1 MSSSARASS
10 QEKFVCALCLDMFS
24 DPATIPCGHSFCLP
38 CIARYWELSSDT
50 GKANCPQCL
59 RTFTPIPTLQKNL
72 TLCEILEDLQA
83 SGEISSGSHP
93 AGPGDVTCDIC
104 TKTKVKGR
112 KSCLDCLLTYCGPHL
127 QPHHQEAAL
136 KDHVLVDPIK
146 HLHTQRDCAAHGEPL
161 DWFCRTEGESICRL
175 CVAEQH
181 IIHDVVTVPEEVAQQ
196 QELILRNSST
206 LKQQL
211 QKTLA
216 EISDLQVNV
225 DSVKNSSQEVR
236 TEITQKFTAMVK
248 LIEEAHK
255 EAIVLINNDEQVTLG
270 QAKTMR
276 AQLQQRCTELTAR
289 EDQLRTLLKINDN
302 LIFLQESSCVKTR
315 AQPLESP
322 QFQQT
327 DAQSTMACVKVSV
340 NDLATSI
347 KQQVISFCKQ
357 IQDKQNIGRTCSET
371 KQIRP
376 ANPKKVMIKKGL
388 QCYNLKTGMTKED
401 FIRSTPSIMEAPQS
415 GRRMELLR
423 YAESLRFDVRS
434 AHCLLNFHNS
444 YQTVSSLIELKYP
457 DDPLRFNVQPQILCE
472 NRWFNLKRY
481 YCEVEVYKPQT
492 TNHIC
497 IGITSP
503 CIQRKG
509 ADTSCILGRYNQSWC
524 LDLFL
529 TPRNTFLVFG
539 NGVESEV
546 PRVAYNR
553 IGMSLEANTLSFY
566 GVTDTMNL
574 IHKFSNVHFK
584 EAHPA
589 FRIEDGTALSLC
601 QPQ

>member
-10 QEKFVCALCLDMFS
+10 QEKFVCALCLDVFS

-38 CIARYWELSSDT
+38 CIARYWELRSDT

-59 RTFTPIPTLQKNL
+59 RTFTPIPRLQKNL

-83 SGEISSGSHP
+83 SAEISSGSHP

-104 TKTKVKGR
+104 TKTKVKGG

-236 TEITQKFTAMVK
+236 SEIIQKFTVMVK

-255 EAIVLINNDEQVTLG
+255 EAIAQINNDEQVTLG
-270 QAKTMR
+270 QAKSVRT
-276 AQLQQRCTELTAR
+276 QLQQRRTELTAG
-289 EDQLRTLLKINDN
+289 EDQLRKLLKINDN
-302 LIFLQESSCVKTR
+302 LIFLQESRCVQTG
-315 AQPLESP
+315 AQPLEIP
-322 QFQQT
+322 QFKQQT

-340 NDLATSI
+340 NDLGTSI

-357 IQDKQNIGRTCSET
+357 IQDKQNIGRTCSRT
-371 KQIRP
+371 KHIRP
-376 ANPKKVMIKKGL
+376 VKLKKTMIKNDL
-388 QCYNLKTGMTKED
+388 QC
-401 FIRSTPSIMEAPQS
+401 SAPSIVEAPQS
-415 GRRMELLR
+415 GHRMELLSCPDLGVLVVMDLELR
-423 YAESLRFDVRS
+423 SPICGPDLSLLVVVGPDLGLLVVVVRS
-434 AHCLLNFHNS
+434 RIRLVVVGPNLGVLVLLKGGSLPRARAIGLPSEAAGLLTH
-444 YQTVSSLIELKYP
+444 QTLGEGRAKS
-457 DDPLRFNVQPQILCE
+457 R
-472 NRWFNLKRY
+472 
-481 YCEVEVYKPQT
+481 EV
-492 TNHIC
+492 
-497 IGITSP
+497 
-503 CIQRKG
+503 
-509 ADTSCILGRYNQSWC
+509 LGRQ
-524 LDLFL
+524 
-529 TPRNTFLVFG
+529 
-539 NGVESEV
+539 
-546 PRVAYNR
+546 
-553 IGMSLEANTLSFY
+553 
-566 GVTDTMNL
+566 
-574 IHKFSNVHFK
+574 IHKNIK
-584 EAHPA
+584 EKLAPA
-589 FRIEDGTALSLC
+589 SATL
-601 QPQ
+601 